1 MPVSPARLSAF
12 DNLLRI
18 ERTDA
23 YASELLHAQSR
34 RKLSPAD
41 HSLLV
46 ELVMGVL
53 RWRSALDTAIGS
65 HSREK
70 IGRMDAEVRTALRLG
85 AYQLA
90 HLDRVPAYAA
100 ISESVELVKHARKR
114 SAAPMVNAVLRK
126 VAAQKSA
133 LRGAAADDPAG
144 LAETLA
150 HPVWLVKRWWKE
162 FGADVAGAICR
173 YDQQHPVAAIRLRD
187 AQAEGEAAG
196 AGVKL
201 EPGLMLRDARRVASG
216 DITRTKA
223 FREGGIVIQ
232 DEASQLA
239 AALVSNG
246 KHILDCCAA
255 PGGKTALI
263 ADANPGARI
272 VAAELHT
279 HRARL
284 LRRLVHNRNV
294 EVVAADATRPA
305 WRMQF
310 DAVLADV
317 PCSGTGTLA
326 RNPDIKWRLQ
336 PEDLFD
342 LQRRQMAILRSAIGQ
357 VAPGGEVV
365 YSTCSLEPEE
375 NEAVIEKVMA
385 DCPGVRQ
392 ISCKE
397 RLTGLRQNGTVVWE
411 DIEAITRGPFLRT
424 LPGVQPVDG
433 FFAAI
438 LQR

>member
-12 DNLLRI
+12 DILLRI

-23 YASELLHAQSR
+23 YASELLHAQR
-34 RKLSPAD
+34 RQKLSPAD

-53 RWRSALDTAIGS
+53 RWRSALDTAISS

-70 IGRMDAEVRTALRLG
+70 ITSMDEEVRAALRMG

-126 VAAQKSA
+126 IAAQKPD
-133 LRGAAADDPAG
+133 LDGAAANDPAE
-144 LAETLA
+144 LAEALA
-150 HPVWLVKRWWKE
+150 HPLWLVERWWKE
-162 FGADVAGAICR
+162 FGAGVAGAICR

-187 AQAEGEAAG
+187 AQAEGEVAG
-196 AGVKL
+196 EGVKL
-201 EPGLMLRDARRVASG
+201 QPGIMLREARRVVSG
-216 DITRTKA
+216 EITRTKA

-232 DEASQLA
+232 DEASQLV

-246 KHILDCCAA
+246 EHILDCCAA

-263 ADANPGARI
+263 ADTHPGARI
-272 VAAELHT
+272 VAAELHA

-294 EVVAADATRPA
+294 EVVAADVTRPA
-305 WRMQF
+305 WRVQF
-310 DAVLADV
+310 DAALADV

-326 RNPDIKWRLQ
+326 RNPDIKWRLR
-336 PEDLFD
+336 PEDLLD
-342 LQRRQMAILRSAIGQ
+342 LQRRQVAILKSAIGQ
-357 VAPGGEVV
+357 VASGGEVV
-365 YSTCSLEPEE
+365 YSTCSLEAEE
-375 NEAVIEKVMA
+375 NEAVIGKVMA
-385 DCPGVRQ
+385 DCPEVRQ

-397 RLTGLRQNGTVVWE
+397 RLIELRQKGTIVWQ

-424 LPGVQPVDG
+424 LPGVQPTEG

-438 LQR
+438 LRR